1 MSMPKQAVITLEG
14 IKKTYVNGKLTVPV
28 LHGIDLSIYEGE
40 FTSIMGPSGSG
51 KSTFMNILGCLDRPT
66 EGSYRLDGQEVA
78 HLSDDELAYV
88 RNKRIGFV
96 FQSFNLL
103 PKLTALDNVALP
115 MVYAGVSKQ
124 ERKERASQLLTELGL
139 GTRLD
144 HMPAEL
150 SGGQRQRVA
159 IARALA
165 NDPAIIMA
173 DEPTGNLDSK
183 ASLDVMHIFTEL
195 YEQGRTI
202 ILVTHEP
209 DIAEYA
215 GRNVVLR
222 DGLIVED
229 RQNFH
234 MKGLQGG
241 ERHVE
246 RRISYG
252 VVLTD
257 CEQDAILADYVRH
270 YHWGGSGDCP
280 CIHRIWGAPTNYRIY
295 FKFR

>member
-202 ILVTHEP
+202 ILVTHEL

-241 ERHVE
+241 EPDV
-246 RRISYG
+246 
-252 VVLTD
+252 
-257 CEQDAILADYVRH
+257 
-270 YHWGGSGDCP
+270 
-280 CIHRIWGAPTNYRIY
+280 
-295 FKFR
+295 